1 MKKTAKGLILTLLII
16 LSFSLTS
23 CGVIDGIKSKF
34 SNDNSYFDYL
44 ESDKI
49 DQISIQSIRD
59 KSFKFLVTD
68 EKSIIN
74 MYELLSKAKTSEEK
88 SDLQPDYIFE
98 IKMGEEV
105 KTFYYVVGAYEGN
118 FYDDTQSFTVS
129 KRLDE
134 GILQNLSIIRKPRD
148 FEYIYYNPII
158 DVIDKMN
165 GTLDYSNIKVGVDI
179 NGDIECLKYI
189 FSTDIEAFLAKAR
202 KKVPNI
208 EIVNNNEENFD
219 VILRIKNRGHSST
232 VYKSNITVEDKTNNK
247 EYYYYIVGENEY
259 KEWNINVYDSKDVP
273 KDVEKNW

>member
-23 CGVIDGIKSKF
+23 CGVIDSIKSKF

-98 IKMGEEV
+98 IKMG
-105 KTFYYVVGAYEGN
+105 
-118 FYDDTQSFTVS
+118 
-129 KRLDE
+129 KR
-134 GILQNLSIIRKPRD
+134 
-148 FEYIYYNPII
+148 
-158 DVIDKMN
+158 
-165 GTLDYSNIKVGVDI
+165 
-179 NGDIECLKYI
+179 
-189 FSTDIEAFLAKAR
+189 
-202 KKVPNI
+202 
-208 EIVNNNEENFD
+208 
-219 VILRIKNRGHSST
+219 
-232 VYKSNITVEDKTNNK
+232 
-247 EYYYYIVGENEY
+247 
-259 KEWNINVYDSKDVP
+259 
-273 KDVEKNW
+273 

>member
-1 MKKTAKGLILTLLII
+1 
-16 LSFSLTS
+16 
-23 CGVIDGIKSKF
+23 
-34 SNDNSYFDYL
+34 
-44 ESDKI
+44 
-49 DQISIQSIRD
+49 
-59 KSFKFLVTD
+59 
-68 EKSIIN
+68 
-74 MYELLSKAKTSEEK
+74 
-88 SDLQPDYIFE
+88 
-98 IKMGEEV
+98 
-105 KTFYYVVGAYEGN
+105 
-118 FYDDTQSFTVS
+118 
-129 KRLDE
+129 
-134 GILQNLSIIRKPRD
+134 
-148 FEYIYYNPII
+148 
-158 DVIDKMN
+158 MN

-208 EIVNNNEENFD
+208 EIVNNNEKNFD